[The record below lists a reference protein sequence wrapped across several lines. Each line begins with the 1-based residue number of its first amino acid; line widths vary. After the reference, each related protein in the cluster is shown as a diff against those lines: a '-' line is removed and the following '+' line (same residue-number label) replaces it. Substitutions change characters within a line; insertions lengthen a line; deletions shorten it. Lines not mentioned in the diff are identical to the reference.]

1 MGADKEETAR
11 EVCQRMRAFVFVA
24 LALLVVVAL
33 GEETYSKSEVTK
45 MSKDELVSALIKTQK
60 TSLRTRSELESAR
73 KQIRTLHNKMSHG
86 KVTRFNEKNREVNEA
101 KHKAQEKKAA
111 AAKKKAKLAKKE
123 KLSDILMDHGA
134 KFLAF
139 KAAKEYK
146 DEHSDKQR
154 KKVLAAARKGG
165 RAGSV
170 GPLRK
175 VARAAAVAAVKKTR
189 ASLKKKGKHLSKHKL
204 RHLCVNAAKSAVKAV
219 LKEQDALIEKAAH
232 KWLKLATKKY
242 PAAILVSEH
251 PNKPNV
257 FKAPPMVHLSLNGA
271 PPAAPAKEVKP
282 LKKAKKAKKVV
293 KKAKKV
299 VKKAL
304 KPKVKK
310 VAKKAKKVV
319 KVKKAIKKVV
329 KKAKAAK
336 VAKAAAHAKAKAGK
350 VVPEKQ

>member
-1 MGADKEETAR
+1 
-11 EVCQRMRAFVFVA
+11 MRAFVFVA
-24 LALLVVVAL
+24 FAL
-33 GEETYSKSEVTK
+33 
-45 MSKDELVSALIKTQK
+45 MKTQK
-60 TSLRTRSELESAR
+60 ASLRTRSELESAR
-73 KQIRTLHNKMSHG
+73 KQIRTLHSKMTG
-86 KVTRFNEKNREVNEA
+86 RKVTKFSEKNREVNEA

-204 RHLCVNAAKSAVKAV
+204 RHLCLNAAKVAVKAV
-219 LKEQDALIEKAAH
+219 LKEQDTLIEKAAQ
-232 KWLKLATKKY
+232 KWLKVATKKY

-271 PPAAPAKEVKP
+271 PPAAPKEVKP
-282 LKKAKKAKKVV
+282 LKKAKKVV
-293 KKAKKV
+293 KKAKKAKKAKV
-299 VKKAL
+299 VKTAKKAV
-304 KPKVKK
+304 KPKAKK
-310 VAKKAKKVV
+310 VSKKAKKVV
-319 KVKKAIKKVV
+319 KAVKKVV
-329 KKAKAAK
+329 KKAKAK
-336 VAKAAAHAKAKAGK
+336 IVRAAAKAKAKAGK

>member
-1 MGADKEETAR
+1 MGAGKEELKV
-11 EVCQRMRAFVFVA
+11 EFVRMRAFVFVA

-33 GEETYSKSEVTK
+33 GEETYSKSDVSK
-45 MSKDELVSALIKTQK
+45 MSKEELMSALMKTQK

-73 KQIRTLHNKMSHG
+73 AQIRTLHTKMTKG
-86 KVTRFNEKNREVNEA
+86 RKVTKFSEKNREVNEA

-111 AAKKKAKLAKKE
+111 AAKE

-134 KFLAF
+134 KFLAY

-154 KKVLAAARKGG
+154 KKVLSAARKGG

-251 PNKPNV
+251 PDKPNV
-257 FKAPPMVHLSLNGA
+257 FKAPPMVHLSLNGTP

-282 LKKAKKAKKVV
+282 LKKAKKVV

-299 VKKAL
+299 AKKVVKAKKA
-304 KPKVKK
+304 VKK
-310 VAKKAKKVV
+310 VAKAKIV
-319 KVKKAIKKVV
+319 
-329 KKAKAAK
+329 
-336 VAKAAAHAKAKAGK
+336 KAAAKAKAKAGK
-350 VVPEKQ
+350 VVQEKH

>member
-1 MGADKEETAR
+1 MGAGKECR
-11 EVCQRMRAFVFVA
+11 VIVVRMRAIVFVA
-24 LALLVVVAL
+24 LALVVVVAL
-33 GEETYSKSEVTK
+33 GDETYSADSMSK
-45 MSKDELVSALIKTQK
+45 MSKSELISALTKTQK
-60 TSLRTRSELESAR
+60 SQTTTHSELESAR
-73 KQIRTLHNKMSHG
+73 KQIRDLHAAMHSQTKAVHFSE
-86 KVTRFNEKNREVNEA
+86 KVREVREA
-101 KHKAQEKKAA
+101 AHKKAQ
-111 AAKKKAKLAKKE
+111 KKKAKLAKKE

-154 KKVLAAARKGG
+154 KKVLSAAIKGG

-204 RHLCVNAAKSAVKAV
+204 RHLCLNAAKSAVKAV
-219 LKEQDALIEKAAH
+219 LKEQDALIEKAAQ

-257 FKAPPMVHLSLNGA
+257 FKAPPMVHLSLNGTP

-282 LKKAKKAKKVV
+282 LKKAKKVVKKAKKVV

-299 VKKAL
+299 VKKVA
-304 KPKVKK
+304 KKVAKKVVKAKKAVKK
-310 VAKKAKKVV
+310 VAKAKIV
-319 KVKKAIKKVV
+319 
-329 KKAKAAK
+329 
-336 VAKAAAHAKAKAGK
+336 KAAAKAKAKAGK
-350 VVPEKQ
+350 VVQEKH

>member
-1 MGADKEETAR
+1 MGAGKEELKV
-11 EVCQRMRAFVFVA
+11 EFVRMRAFVFVA

-33 GEETYSKSEVTK
+33 GEETYSKSDVSK
-45 MSKDELVSALIKTQK
+45 MSKEELMSALMKTQK

-73 KQIRTLHNKMSHG
+73 AQIRTLHTKMTKG
-86 KVTRFNEKNREVNEA
+86 RKVTKFSEKNREVNEA

-134 KFLAF
+134 KFLAY

-154 KKVLAAARKGG
+154 KKVLSAARKGG

-204 RHLCVNAAKSAVKAV
+204 RHLCLNAAKSAVKAV

-257 FKAPPMVHLSLNGA
+257 FKAPPMVHLSLNGTP

-282 LKKAKKAKKVV
+282 LKKAKKVVKKAKKVV

-299 VKKAL
+299 VKKVA
-304 KPKVKK
+304 KKVAKKVVKAKKAVKK
-310 VAKKAKKVV
+310 VAKAKIV
-319 KVKKAIKKVV
+319 
-329 KKAKAAK
+329 
-336 VAKAAAHAKAKAGK
+336 KAAAKAKAKAGK
-350 VVPEKQ
+350 VVQEKH

>member
-1 MGADKEETAR
+1 MGADKEEFQV
-11 EVCQRMRAFVFVA
+11 EFVRMRAFVFVA

-33 GEETYSKSEVTK
+33 GEETYSKSEVSK
-45 MSKDELVSALIKTQK
+45 MSKDELISALMKTQK
-60 TSLRTRSELESAR
+60 ASLTARSELESAR
-73 KQIRTLHNKMSHG
+73 KQIRTLHTKMTG
-86 KVTRFNEKNREVNEA
+86 RKVAKFSERNREVNEA

-154 KKVLAAARKGG
+154 KKVLSAAIKGG
-165 RAGSV
+165 RAGSG

-204 RHLCVNAAKSAVKAV
+204 RHLCLNAAKTAVKAV

-271 PPAAPAKEVKP
+271 PPAAPKEVKP
-282 LKKAKKAKKVV
+282 LKKANKVVKKVV
-293 KKAKKV
+293 KKVKKVVKTAKKV
-299 VKKAL
+299 AKQAKKAL

-310 VAKKAKKVV
+310 VAKKAKKVT
-319 KVKKAIKKVV
+319 
-329 KKAKAAK
+329 KAKI
-336 VAKAAAHAKAKAGK
+336 VKAAAKAKAKAGK
-350 VVPEKQ
+350 VVPEKH

>member
-1 MGADKEETAR
+1 MGADKEEFQV
-11 EVCQRMRAFVFVA
+11 EFVRMRAFVFVA

-33 GEETYSKSEVTK
+33 GEETYSKSEVSK
-45 MSKDELVSALIKTQK
+45 MSKDELISALMKTQK
-60 TSLRTRSELESAR
+60 ASLTARSELESAR
-73 KQIRTLHNKMSHG
+73 KQIRTLHTKMTG
-86 KVTRFNEKNREVNEA
+86 RKVAKFSERNREVNEA

-146 DEHSDKQR
+146 DEHSDKQS
-154 KKVLAAARKGG
+154 KKVLAAARRGG

-204 RHLCVNAAKSAVKAV
+204 RHLCLNAAKTAVKAV

-271 PPAAPAKEVKP
+271 PPAAPKEVKP
-282 LKKAKKAKKVV
+282 LKKAKKVVKKVKKVKKVV
-293 KKAKKV
+293 KMA
-299 VKKAL
+299 
-304 KPKVKK
+304 KK
-310 VAKKAKKVV
+310 VAKQAKKVT
-319 KVKKAIKKVV
+319 
-329 KKAKAAK
+329 KAKI
-336 VAKAAAHAKAKAGK
+336 VKAAAKAKAKAGK
-350 VVPEKQ
+350 VVPEKH